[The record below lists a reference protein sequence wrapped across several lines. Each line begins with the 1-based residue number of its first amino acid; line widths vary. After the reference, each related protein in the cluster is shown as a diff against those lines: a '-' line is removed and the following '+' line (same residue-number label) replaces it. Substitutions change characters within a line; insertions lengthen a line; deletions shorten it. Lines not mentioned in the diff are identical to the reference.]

1 MRGGAAMTCGA
12 APIFQSGPWQR
23 MVGTMAG
30 FLLWCI
36 LFVLCWPLALLIAV
50 LIPLV
55 WLIVLPFRIAFAVVG
70 WMLALVFGI
79 LTFPF
84 RLMARC

>member
-1 MRGGAAMTCGA
+1 MRGGITMTCGA
-12 APIFQSGPWQR
+12 APVFHNGPWKG
-23 MVGTMAG
+23 MVGKMAG

-36 LFVLCWPLALLIAV
+36 LAVFCWPLALIIAV
-50 LIPLV
+50 LIPLI

-70 WMLALVFGI
+70 WMLSLVFGI
-79 LTFPF
+79 LSFPF